1 MLQANS
7 VVFPTGTFT
16 GLFLTLSTFAGTGRE
31 KQTCPWQ
38 YQIKCYSSTIS
49 NDITKNNK
57 NLKEKNQHFLIYF
70 LKLITNVT
78 TVSAFFQKA
87 EFLHH

>member
-31 KQTCPWQ
+31 KQTVRICPWQ
-38 YQIKCYSSTIS
+38 YRVKCYSSTIS

-57 NLKEKNQHFLIYF
+57 NFKKKKTLLN
-70 LKLITNVT
+70 
-78 TVSAFFQKA
+78 
-87 EFLHH
+87 